1 MEIIH
6 LLLLS
11 LLLLQLLWACYTD
24 IRYRIIGNDLI
35 VSMLFTAMAF
45 SFSYRGSISLI
56 FPLIIL
62 TIGFI
67 IFIFGLIGGGDVK
80 MITVLACTLTP
91 MQTYHFITY
100 TAIMGGVV
108 MIIGLIIS
116 RSDIKERGVPY
127 GVAIASGFSLSLF
140 S

>member
-11 LLLLQLLWACYTD
+11 LISLQLLWVCYTD
-24 IRYRIIGNDLI
+24 IRHRIIDNNLI
-35 VSMLFTAMAF
+35 IIMLFTTMAF
-45 SFSYRGSISLI
+45 SFSYRGTISLI
-56 FPLIIL
+56 IPLIIL

-91 MQTYHFITY
+91 IQTFNFITY
-100 TAIMGGVV
+100 TAIMGGIV
-108 MIIGLIIS
+108 MIIGLVIS